1 MSDQRKSLK
10 VPGFPSS
17 LSFGGYAGT
26 DGAGDLYTH
35 LSSDESTKRTVQLAA
50 EVEAKVGKSVLP
62 ILVAY
67 TTNLSL
73 GDPCIRLQNETEIQH
88 GFSNLIL
95 SLQIAVKTAK
105 EKGGREVPAAYIM
118 NPEFLGTCQQQN
130 LSPDFAMPVRGAL
143 RGALEYRAVKGDIPE
158 DITNTLKG
166 YVSAVNWVIRLVAR
180 DITFG
185 WQANIWGVGNATWI
199 YDQSK
204 TEADL
209 REIAN
214 QTVDYI
220 KSLGV
225 YTGAYAPDFLAIDR
239 YEADDLTIRGYG
251 NGYCYSPSEWERF
264 YDFCSNLNSGVDVPV
279 MPWQIPASRLPYKTE
294 AVADLEEEKWG
305 TGGTY
310 LFGDERIGKDLQNV
324 NPEILGLEPA
334 GMMGMKD
341 VKTLLGKKQTFD
353 LSRPAYE
360 GLAQKGIFA
369 VLLGGG
375 ATTGIASTI
384 GQTGGWTQEKLAGYE
399 RNPVT
404 LT

>member
-17 LSFGGYAGT
+17 LSFGGYTDLTDLTGKDFVAAKASSIFRYAGT
-26 DGAGDLYTH
+26 DGTGDLYTH
-35 LSSDESTKRTVQLAA
+35 VSSDESTKRTVQLAA
-50 EVEAKVGKSVLP
+50 DVEAKVGKSVLP

-73 GDPCIRLQNETEIQH
+73 GDPNIP
-88 GFSNLIL
+88 
-95 SLQIAVKTAK
+95 VKTAK
-105 EKGGREVPAAYIM
+105 EKGGREVPAAYIL

-130 LSPDFAMPVRGAL
+130 LSPDFAMPVREAL

-166 YVSAVNWVIRLVAR
+166 YVSAVNWVVRLVAH
-180 DITFG
+180 DVTFG
-185 WQANIWGVGNATWI
+185 WQANIWG
-199 YDQSK
+199 SK

-209 REIAN
+209 REIAK

-264 YDFCSNLNSGVDVPV
+264 YDFCSNLNSGLDVPV

-294 AVADLEEEKWG
+294 AVSYLEEEKW
-305 TGGTY
+305 
-310 LFGDERIGKDLQNV
+310 
-324 NPEILGLEPA
+324 
-334 GMMGMKD
+334 
-341 VKTLLGKKQTFD
+341 
-353 LSRPAYE
+353 
-360 GLAQKGIFA
+360 
-369 VLLGGG
+369 
-375 ATTGIASTI
+375 
-384 GQTGGWTQEKLAGYE
+384 
-399 RNPVT
+399 
-404 LT
+404 